1 MEPNLIHPSFLL
13 LLLLGLF
20 PLCVWIH
27 PGDNSLPFY
36 YYIVFYFISTH
47 FLFIYFTADWKL
59 GCFHLGDIMNDI
71 VNVSC
76 ALWHTSIYRQWG
88 RWAMYLYFTNFFPN
102 WLYPF
107 TLSTS
112 VNEGSHPPAVYT
124 SFIARILINT
134 WHCHT
139 YFASLLSV

>member
-1 MEPNLIHPSFLL
+1 MCPM
-13 LLLLGLF
+13 
-20 PLCVWIH
+20 
-27 PGDNSLPFY
+27 
-36 YYIVFYFISTH
+36 TH
-47 FLFIYFTADWKL
+47 KHIQVGEEW
-59 GCFHLGDIMNDI
+59 
-71 VNVSC
+71 
-76 ALWHTSIYRQWG
+76 WQWG
-88 RWAMYLYFTNFFPN
+88 GWVMYLYFTNFFPN

-107 TLSTS
+107 TLSAS